1 VEIVDRFRAEE
12 ELSSNVRG
20 RFYIG
25 GQWVLPETDARFSL
39 ISPVTEEVQTQI
51 PAGSIADMAKAL
63 DAADRAFHEGPW
75 PRLTPAERAV
85 YLRRVADELR
95 ARLPLFKRLWTAEIG
110 APAWMA
116 GGFLPSTPAHFDFF
130 AGLGDSFAFEEER
143 KTAFGH
149 AKVVREPVG
158 VCALIVPWNAAL
170 FLLTQKLAPALLA
183 GCTVVVKP
191 SPESPLDALVV
202 AECIEAAGI
211 PDGVVNVVPADREAG
226 DWLIRQPRIDKVSF
240 TGSTRA
246 GRHIAAVCADRI
258 ARVSLELGGKSASI
272 ICEDADLS
280 AWLETAMPFTMPLA
294 GQVCFSQTRVLVPRH
309 RHNEIVEAYAAA
321 MSAKTLGDP
330 WDPSTFM
337 GPVASA
343 VQRDRV
349 LAYIEGA
356 GKDGARAVI
365 GGGASTAFNRGFFI
379 EPTIFEGVT
388 NDMRIAQEEVF
399 GPVVCIIDYDNDEDA
414 IRIANDSSFGLSGT
428 VYSRDV
434 GRAERIARQVR
445 TGNVSI
451 NGLQV
456 DPAIPFGGYKQS
468 GVGREAGPEGLE
480 PYLETKAI
488 YFS

>member
-1 VEIVDRFRAEE
+1 
-12 ELSSNVRG
+12 
-20 RFYIG
+20 
-25 GQWVLPETDARFSL
+25 
-39 ISPVTEEVQTQI
+39 
-51 PAGSIADMAKAL
+51 MAA
-63 DAADRAFHEGPW
+63 
-75 PRLTPAERAV
+75 
-85 YLRRVADELR
+85 
-95 ARLPLFKRLWTAEIG
+95 
-110 APAWMA
+110 
-116 GGFLPSTPAHFDFF
+116 
-130 AGLGDSFAFEEER
+130 
-143 KTAFGH
+143 
-149 AKVVREPVG
+149 
-158 VCALIVPWNAAL
+158 
-170 FLLTQKLAPALLA
+170 
-183 GCTVVVKP
+183 
-191 SPESPLDALVV
+191 
-202 AECIEAAGI
+202 
-211 PDGVVNVVPADREAG
+211 
-226 DWLIRQPRIDKVSF
+226 
-240 TGSTRA
+240 
-246 GRHIAAVCADRI
+246 
-258 ARVSLELGGKSASI
+258 
-272 ICEDADLS
+272 
-280 AWLETAMPFTMPLA
+280 PLA

-365 GGGASTAFNRGFFI
+365 GGRASTAFNRGFFI

-468 GVGREAGPEGLE
+468 GVGREAGSEGLE